1 MERDFLGLNSKEPVV
16 VVKEETKNDGGK
28 DPGFGRGGGAH
39 SSFQN
44 KVSAIPH
51 FMSFKAAQDDR
62 TKKMVPDSF
71 LFSVS
76 ADAFG
81 ACQKQTTYEAQNY
94 FNHDR
99 QGGTQF
105 SLTAYHTQH
114 DVHPVHRPH
123 DAKMISVTSQG
134 ISVPMSDPYLK
145 NHFATTGQNFSTTT
159 MKHQIFGGIP
169 VTAPL
174 SALPFAGGSIAGITE
189 PWNNVKNS
197 GSPSQLTI
205 FYAGTVNV
213 YDDIS
218 PEKAQA
224 MMLLAGNSCSNS
236 SNAAQPKSQVPSAK
250 LAAEDGVPVN
260 QATNIHP
267 PALSSPLSVSS
278 HTGPQ
283 SASGST
289 STDELMAART
299 SRRPTS
305 PVNKM
310 EAPKTANAAGSVAPT
325 SMIPSGIN
333 ICLFLF
339 LIGQCLQSKL
349 ASAFLYSCSTGSQ
362 SILGSVFGEA
372 QGKGDECSTIQLR
385 QEITR
390 TRHSRIRRS
399 EF

>member
-99 QGGTQF
+99 Q
-105 SLTAYHTQH
+105 
-114 DVHPVHRPH
+114 
-123 DAKMISVTSQG
+123 VTSQG

-224 MMLLAGNSCSNS
+224 MMLLAGNSSNS

-325 SMIPSGIN
+325 SMIPSAVPQARKAS
-333 ICLFLF
+333 LVRFLEKRKERVMSAAPYNF
-339 LIGQCLQSKL
+339 DKKSPEHGTPESGGVSFGQQ
-349 ASAFLYSCSTGSQ
+349 
-362 SILGSVFGEA
+362 GE
-372 QGKGDECSTIQLR
+372 QR
-385 QEITR
+385 
-390 TRHSRIRRS
+390 
-399 EF
+399 